1 MEACSS
7 SSDRTSTCASEP
19 VRGVQIVGM
28 PALGRSMHEATDIVA
43 DIAPR
48 PVFDRIPESGRRPAF
63 TPSGS
68 NDSGLFLPILKGTNS
83 VYLPCY
89 ANE

>member
-19 VRGVQIVGM
+19 VRADQIVGM

-43 DIAPR
+43 DFAPVPFSIAYQNPDDALHSR
-48 PVFDRIPESGRRPAF
+48 HRTAMIPTSFYR
-63 TPSGS
+63 S
-68 NDSGLFLPILKGTNS
+68 
-83 VYLPCY
+83 
-89 ANE
+89 